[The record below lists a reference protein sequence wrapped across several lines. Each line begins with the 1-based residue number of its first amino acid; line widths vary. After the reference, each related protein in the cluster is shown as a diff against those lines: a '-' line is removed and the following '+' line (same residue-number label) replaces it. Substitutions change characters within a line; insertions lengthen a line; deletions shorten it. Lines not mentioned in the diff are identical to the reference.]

1 MSEGMQPDRGG
12 TPMRDLDSL
21 ETLHGGIDFQS
32 GGNGL
37 ADVTVDIPPTGPN
50 EQPGSN
56 FTLWGQDDG
65 GPWTQ
70 LNSYPT
76 RPRTMTGNMG
86 YTDGAGFGVKVTFD
100 RGGPGNRS
108 GTVIAQSGRDEAIT
122 LS

>member
-56 FTLWGQDDG
+56 FTVRTGRGHHPELI
-65 GPWTQ
+65 
-70 LNSYPT
+70 T
-76 RPRTMTGNMG
+76 RMH
-86 YTDGAGFGVKVTFD
+86 
-100 RGGPGNRS
+100 
-108 GTVIAQSGRDEAIT
+108 
-122 LS
+122 